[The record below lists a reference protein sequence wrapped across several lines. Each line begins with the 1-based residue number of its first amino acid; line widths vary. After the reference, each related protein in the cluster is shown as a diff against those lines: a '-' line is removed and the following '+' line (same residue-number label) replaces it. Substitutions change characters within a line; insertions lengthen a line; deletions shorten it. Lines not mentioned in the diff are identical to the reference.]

1 MTREQIRRRIEEL
14 EAMQTEAARQDND
27 DRVYDLGCQI
37 SDLLEEVP
45 ED

>member
-1 MTREQIRRRIEEL
+1 MTREQIIRKIEVL
-14 EAMQTEAARQDND
+14 EAQQAEAARQDND
-27 DRVYDLGCQI
+27 DRVYDLGQMI

>member
-1 MTREQIRRRIEEL
+1 MTREQIRRKIAVL
-14 EAMQTEAARQDND
+14 EAMQAEAARQDND

-37 SDLLEEVP
+37 SDLFSEVP

>member
-1 MTREQIRRRIEEL
+1 MTREQIRRKIEVL
-14 EAMQTEAARQDND
+14 EAMQAEAARQDND

>member
-1 MTREQIRRRIEEL
+1 MTREQIRKTIKEL
-14 EAMQTEAARQDND
+14 EALQEEAARRDND

-37 SDLLEEVP
+37 SDLFNEVP

>member
-14 EAMQTEAARQDND
+14 EAMQTEAARHDND